1 MSSVIVPDAILS
13 PPPQPVLL
21 TAGKASMIERD
32 ALRFLATPEATATH
46 KPIPHIDV
54 VEALIETLGFR
65 KIAVVEDRYAVS
77 PDGMRMFG
85 AMYLDLA
92 DKGVRVC
99 LGLRNSHDRRFSLSV
114 CVGYRVMVCANLA
127 FHGDF
132 QPLVRKHTK
141 AVSVRDMMALAVEQA
156 QRSFT
161 PMLRSIDEAQARLLT
176 DEQAKLIIYA
186 AFVERAGIELP
197 RHLGPLVHEAYF
209 HPPFPDFEP
218 RTKWSLGNA
227 FTHATKALDP
237 IPMFQATAQLAPFL
251 AQFA

>member
-1 MSSVIVPDAILS
+1 MSTVLVPSIVP
-13 PPPQPVLL
+13 PPPSLGL
-21 TAGKASMIERD
+21 MTAGKASMIERD
-32 ALRFLATPEATATH
+32 ALRFLTTPEPTATH

-77 PDGMRMFG
+77 ADGMRMFG
-85 AMYLDLA
+85 AMYLELA

-132 QPLVRKHTK
+132 EPLVRKHTRNCD
-141 AVSVRDMMALAVEQA
+141 VRDMMAMAVESA
-156 QRSFT
+156 QRNFT

-176 DEQAKLIIYA
+176 DEQAKLVIYS
-186 AFVERAGIELP
+186 AFIERSGIELP
-197 RHLGPLVHEAYF
+197 RHLAAPTHEAYF

-218 RTKWSLGNA
+218 RTKWSLQNA
-227 FTHATKALDP
+227 FTHALKALDP

-251 AQFA
+251 DRF